1 MLQGARWQGD
11 VTVAIAF
18 AGADV
23 QEHPSGINVGHLQ
36 VQSFTQTQSARVK
49 GDEGDPLVQG
59 GGAGK
64 DEANLLS
71 GEDDRQF
78 ESGLSANQFQ
88 FRRPNPPQA
97 FLPEKLDRAQG
108 LGGGLAGD
116 FLDALEMDEVLAQL
130 LGRDQVRSGLE
141 ILGPLANTGEVGL
154 LGARGNRQEFQIL
167 GEGF

>member
-1 MLQGARWQGD
+1 MS
-11 VTVAIAF
+11 T
-18 AGADV
+18 
-23 QEHPSGINVGHLQ
+23 
-36 VQSFTQTQSARVK
+36 
-49 GDEGDPLVQG
+49 LVQG

-64 DEANLLS
+64 DEANLLG

-97 FLPEKLDRAQG
+97 FLPEKFDRAQG
-108 LGGGLAGD
+108 LGGSLAGD

-130 LGRDQVRSGLE
+130 LGADELRRSVE
-141 ILGPLANTGEVGL
+141 MFGPLANTGEVGL

-167 GEGF
+167 SKGF